1 MAKEDIV
8 EHQFD
13 NLTAERQ
20 QEIASMGGKA
30 SAEARKQ
37 RKTMKEQAELLL
49 SLAVKN
55 PKLKKTMSDLGIDED
70 EQNNQMAMIIA
81 VMNKAISKG
90 DIQAFNSLQATIGEK
105 PVEKVEHS
113 GSIPVVLDNDIR
125 E

>member
-1 MAKEDIV
+1 MANE
-8 EHQFD
+8 E
-13 NLTAERQ
+13 NLVNLKDRTPRERQ
-20 QEIASMGGKA
+20 EISRKG
-30 SAEARKQ
+30 AEATNRIRRQ

-55 PKLKKTMSDLGIDED
+55 PKLRKTMSELGIEET

-105 PVEKVEHS
+105 PIEKVEHS
-113 GSIPVVLDNDIR
+113 GSIPVVLSEDIK